1 MAKSRISPSQVLDLS
16 QLVDYQEGSIV
27 SRQIMKTPAGS
38 VTLFAFD
45 AGEQLSEHTTPF
57 DALVQLVDGQ
67 AEIRIAGNSSVLRA
81 GEIIVMP
88 ASIPHAVFAPSRVKI
103 ILTKLQT

>member
-57 DALVQLVDGQ
+57 DALVQLVDGHV
-67 AEIRIAGNSSVLRA
+67 ADDEHR
-81 GEIIVMP
+81 
-88 ASIPHAVFAPSRVKI
+88 
-103 ILTKLQT
+103 